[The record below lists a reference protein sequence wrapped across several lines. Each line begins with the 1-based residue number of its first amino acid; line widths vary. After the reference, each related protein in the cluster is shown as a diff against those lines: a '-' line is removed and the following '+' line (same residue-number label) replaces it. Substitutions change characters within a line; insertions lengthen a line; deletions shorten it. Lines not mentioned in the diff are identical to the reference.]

1 MNYQIR
7 PATVG
12 DSRFIAEMIELS
24 SDGIASLEWQQES
37 EQQEGVSALDIGAQR
52 YSCNEGDYSYRN
64 FLIAEVD
71 TPVGMILSFP
81 ITEENISADAK
92 PPP

>member
-24 SDGIASLEWQQES
+24 SSGIASLDWHLYNCIRFVS
-37 EQQEGVSALDIGAQR
+37 LLFRGNKAVSA
-52 YSCNEGDYSYRN
+52 
-64 FLIAEVD
+64 
-71 TPVGMILSFP
+71 
-81 ITEENISADAK
+81 
-92 PPP
+92 